1 MTGMEQEK
9 LRVCPVERAGGL
21 DLRIRRWAQN
31 PTKILS
37 PYIKEGMTALDVGC
51 GPGFFTLDMA
61 RLVGES
67 GRVIAADLQEGMLQI
82 VRDKITASDL
92 EPRITLHKSSGD
104 RIGVNPGV
112 DFVLAFYMLHEVP
125 DQDAFFVEVCSI
137 LKAGGLAL
145 VVEPPF
151 HVSKTAFEQSISKAE
166 DVGFEIVEQPKVL
179 FSKAVILKKK

>member
-1 MTGMEQEK
+1 MEQEK

-21 DLRIRRWAQN
+21 DLRIRRWVQN
-31 PTKILS
+31 PTKILA

-67 GRVIAADLQEGMLQI
+67 GQVIAADLQEGMLQI
-82 VRDKITASDL
+82 VRDKIAGSDL
-92 EPRITLHKSSGD
+92 ELRITLHKSSGD
-104 RIGVNPGV
+104 RIGVNPEV

-125 DQDAFFVEVCSI
+125 DQDAFFIEVCSI
-137 LKAGGLAL
+137 LKVGGLAL

-151 HVSKTAFEQSISKAE
+151 HVSKAAFEQSISRAE
-166 DVGFEIVEQPKVL
+166 NAGFEVVENPRVL
-179 FSKAVILKKK
+179 LSKSVILRKR